1 MFSKKFKK
9 QMAYVLAST
18 FVFGLV
24 NPSAIKVRA
33 STGVEITEGV
43 TVTAKGNTE
52 GNTADL
58 AIDGDL
64 STYWESSND
73 YKWIEVDLG
82 GIYELSKIEI
92 FNKDEAVYKYNIY
105 ASEDG
110 ENFNKIAY
118 KNNDNVSDSNGNVH
132 TIDNVRAGKIRIDVV
147 QNSNSDRVNIAEI
160 NVFGKNTGESL
171 PEIKKIA
178 TSNFSETPW
187 ATEYEKFNSDI
198 AYANEKTLNEIKNLV
213 GRVIGEEF
221 KDKFIFEIRDQLNG
235 NDVFEV
241 SDSRD
246 GKVLIKG
253 NNGVSLASGFNYYLK
268 NYCNVSYNP
277 IMGSNLKMPETMPS
291 VGERVVIDTPYEYR
305 YALNFCTY
313 SYTMSFWDWDQYE
326 EFLDWC
332 AMNGVN
338 LVLDIIGQEE
348 VLRRTLNE
356 FGYSDEEVKEFISG
370 PAYFAWFYMQN
381 MTGFGGPLPN
391 DWFEQRAELGR
402 KMHDRMQ
409 SFGINPVLQGYSGMV
424 PRDFKEKNPE
434 AQTISQGGWCGF
446 DRPDMLKTY
455 VNEGEVDYFQNV
467 ADVFYEKQKEVFGD
481 VTNFYGVDPFHEGG
495 NTGDLD
501 NGKIYEIIQ
510 NKMIEHDN
518 DAVWVIQNW
527 QGNPSNNKLE
537 GLTKKDQAMVLD
549 LFSEVSPDWN
559 RLEERDLP
567 WIWNMLHNFGGR
579 MGMDAAPEKL
589 ATEIPKALANSEHM
603 VGIGITPEA
612 INTNPLAYELLFD
625 MAWTRDQINFRTW
638 TEDYI
643 ERRYGKTNKEI
654 LDAWNI
660 ILDTAYK
667 KRNDYYQG
675 AAESIINAR
684 PGFGIK
690 SASTWGHSKIVYDKS
705 EFEKAIEIF
714 AKNYDEFKDS
724 DAFLYDFADILKQ
737 LLANSAQEYYEV
749 MCNAYNNG
757 NGEKFKF
764 VSGKFLELI
773 KLQERVLSTRPE
785 FLIGNWIEDAR
796 TMLKDADDWTKDLFE
811 FNARALVTTW
821 GSRNNADGGGLKDYS
836 NRQWSGLT
844 EDYYYARWEKWIN
857 GLQAELDG
865 GAKAPNIDWFKM
877 EYDWVN
883 KKSDTDK
890 LYPTEASNE
899 NLGELA
905 KIAMESYSVTN
916 MDKILGENESVER
929 VNIALG
935 KPVSS
940 ETHGE
945 TEANPL
951 TNITDGNT
959 GTMWVADKEGYP
971 ASVTVDLQGVK
982 SVDGIEFAFRNQAGD
997 RAVAYKV
1004 EVMDESG
1011 QWKTVSDKSED
1022 YSSKGVIEK
1031 VDFTGK
1037 AQKVKVSLTNVD
1049 LNLSPSYKIPELA
1062 EIMVYGGKEKEDEY
1076 TNVAL
1081 GKPVTGAEAE
1091 NGKPLANITD
1101 GDLNS
1106 LWVSNNGQT
1115 PATTSIDLQE
1125 TENVEFLELHFE
1137 KPGLRFQFKV
1147 EVEDANGNKETLLD
1161 MTSNKE
1167 DNEKSYKIPVG
1178 KDINKV
1184 HVTMTGKAE
1193 GGQHPGA
1200 WAAIAEVKAM
1210 SKEKP
1215 ANYVNIAENKNVS
1228 GSNSQSGNPLSN
1240 ITDGDLSS
1248 LWISDNGAMPA
1259 NATIDLEGNSFVDFL
1274 ELHFEKEGFRF
1285 KFKVEV
1291 EDESGNRETVLDM
1304 TSNTE
1309 DNKKSYNIPVKK
1321 EISKIHAT
1329 ITGKADGGEYP
1340 LAWAA
1345 IAEIKAMSKEAINKF
1360 EQASI
1365 ALPQGNMK
1373 ATATSEHPDVGNEGL
1388 AKFAIDGKENTIW
1401 HTKYNPVDN
1410 LPQSITLELGGSYE
1424 INKFTY
1430 LPRSGSKNGNITK
1443 YEFHVSEDGNDFRK
1457 VSEGNWEDS
1466 GSLKTLKFNST
1477 KATHVKLVALEGVGG
1492 FASAAELNVFAIPE
1506 NLAMKYETK
1515 VETTSNN
1522 AEVNNLRD
1530 GNENTLWIPRQ
1541 EEEKSVTFD
1550 LSKEKDISS
1559 IDIVSKGSSPLKY
1572 SIEISND
1579 GTEWTKIVD
1588 ENNNEENKAVYSNIL
1603 KSGEIG
1609 RFVRFNFNSENVKIG
1624 EIKIYKGDS
1633 TSSLASY
1640 IRVVEDIYNSAVVGD
1655 MAGNYTEEAKES
1667 LGNAINEAKL
1677 ALGNDINSKE
1687 ANEVMSTLKSA
1698 LNEFYKGFVQINRTK
1713 LAALISDVDILLNE
1727 ILSSLMNSMNYNEK
1741 AIVNAEIQKLKLEN
1755 NEAKEVYNKKQVSQS
1770 EIDTAYDE
1778 LKNTLDSYYDAVS
1791 AETAYKSMVLLAKE
1805 KVENAVVG
1813 NGNGQYPKEAVDALN
1828 EAIRI
1833 AEEGFESSTSLED
1846 IRNITRTLKEAID
1859 TFVESVNVIDK
1870 AQLEE
1875 IISSIESK
1883 FENAEGVYIPNAI
1896 EELRKALDK
1905 AKEVLN
1911 NEGANEENINKA
1923 ISDLTEAEAKF
1934 ELSKVPNKDELNS
1947 EIERA
1952 YDVLEKLKGFDHLE
1966 GIKIKLEDAILEAER
1981 VKNDENSLKV
1991 DVDKVLGELKIV
2003 IEEALKSIDS
2013 SEVIVSP
2020 VRDFKATNISKKN
2033 VTVQWSAPENSFG
2046 LEGYVLYK
2054 DGKKVAELGKDETTY
2069 KFKGL
2074 NRHTIYNFKIAAK
2087 YNNGELSS
2095 KESITLRTE
2104 R

>member
-118 KNNDNVSDSNGNVH
+118 KNNDNVSDSNGNMH

-171 PEIKKIA
+171 PEVKKIA

-187 ATEYEKFNSDI
+187 ATEYEKFNSDS

-213 GRVIGEEF
+213 GRVIGREF

-241 SDSRD
+241 SDSGD

-291 VGERVVIDTPYEYR
+291 VGERVVIDTPYEHR

-424 PRDFKEKNPE
+424 PRDFKEKNQE

-455 VNEGEVDYFQNV
+455 VNEGEADYFQKV

-654 LDAWNI
+654 LEAWNI

-796 TMLKDADDWTKDLFE
+796 TMLKDSDDWTKDLFE

-940 ETHGE
+940 ETHGSNE
-945 TEANPL
+945 SNPL
-951 TNITDGNT
+951 SNITDGNT
-959 GTMWVADKEGYP
+959 GTMWVADREGYP

-1011 QWKTVSDKSED
+1011 QWKTVSDKSND

-1037 AQKVKVSLTNVD
+1037 AQKVKVSLTDVD
-1049 LNLSPSYKIPELA
+1049 LKLSPSYKIPELA

-1091 NGKPLANITD
+1091 SGKPLSNITD

-1115 PATTSIDLQE
+1115 PATTSIDLQK

-1147 EVEDANGNKETLLD
+1147 EVEDANGNKETVLD

-1184 HVTMTGKAE
+1184 H
-1193 GGQHPGA
+1193 
-1200 WAAIAEVKAM
+1200 
-1210 SKEKP
+1210 
-1215 ANYVNIAENKNVS
+1215 
-1228 GSNSQSGNPLSN
+1228 
-1240 ITDGDLSS
+1240 
-1248 LWISDNGAMPA
+1248 
-1259 NATIDLEGNSFVDFL
+1259 ATI
-1274 ELHFEKEGFRF
+1274 
-1285 KFKVEV
+1285 
-1291 EDESGNRETVLDM
+1291 
-1304 TSNTE
+1304 
-1309 DNKKSYNIPVKK
+1309 
-1321 EISKIHAT
+1321 A
-1329 ITGKADGGEYP
+1329 GKADGGQYP

-1345 IAEIKAMSKEAINKF
+1345 IAEIKAMSKEAINKV

-1430 LPRSGSKNGNITK
+1430 LPRSGAKNGNITK
-1443 YEFHVSEDGNDFRK
+1443 YELYVSEDGNDFRK
-1457 VSEGNWEDS
+1457 ISEGNWDDS

-1506 NLAMKYETK
+1506 NIAMKDETK
-1515 VETTSNN
+1515 VEATSNN
-1522 AEVNNLRD
+1522 SEANNLRD
-1530 GNENTLWIPRQ
+1530 GNENTLWIPEQ

-1550 LSKEKDISS
+1550 LSKEKDISA
-1559 IDIVSKGSSPLKY
+1559 IDIVSKENSPLKY

-1603 KSGEIG
+1603 KSGKIG

-1677 ALGNDINSKE
+1677 ALGNDMNSKE
-1687 ANEVMSTLKSA
+1687 ANEVISTLKSA

-1727 ILSSLMNSMNYNEK
+1727 ILPSLMNGMNYNEK

-1791 AETAYKSMVLLAKE
+1791 AETAYKSMILLAKE

-1833 AEEGFESSTSLED
+1833 AEEGFESSTSLEE
-1846 IRNITRTLKEAID
+1846 IRNITKTLKEAID

-1883 FENAEGVYIPNAI
+1883 LENAEGVYIPNAI
-1896 EELRKALDK
+1896 EELKKALDK

-1911 NEGANEENINKA
+1911 NEGANEEDINKA
-1923 ISDLTEAEAKF
+1923 ISDLTEAEANF

-1952 YDVLEKLKGFDHLE
+1952 YGVLEKLKGFDHLE
-1966 GIKIKLEDAILEAER
+1966 GIKIKLEEAILEAER

-2003 IEEALKSIDS
+2003 IEEALKAIDS

-2095 KESITLRTE
+2095 KESLTLRTE

>member
-118 KNNDNVSDSNGNVH
+118 KNNDNVSDSNGNMH

-171 PEIKKIA
+171 PEVKKIA

-187 ATEYEKFNSDI
+187 ATEYEKFNSDS

-213 GRVIGEEF
+213 GRVIGREF

-241 SDSRD
+241 SDSGD

-291 VGERVVIDTPYEYR
+291 VGERVVIDTPYEHR

-424 PRDFKEKNPE
+424 PRDFKEKNQE

-455 VNEGEVDYFQNV
+455 VNEGEADYFQKV

-654 LDAWNI
+654 LEAWNI

-796 TMLKDADDWTKDLFE
+796 TMLKDSDDWTKDLFE

-940 ETHGE
+940 ETHEE
-945 TEANPL
+945 TEADPL
-951 TNITDGNT
+951 SNITDGNT
-959 GTMWVADKEGYP
+959 GTMWIADREGYP

-1011 QWKTVSDKSED
+1011 QWKIVSDKSED

-1081 GKPVTGAEAE
+1081 GKTVTGAEAE
-1091 NGKPLANITD
+1091 NGKSLSNITD

-1106 LWVSNNGQT
+1106 LWVSNGGKT
-1115 PATTSIDLQE
+1115 PATTSIDLQG

-1147 EVEDANGNKETLLD
+1147 EVEDAN
-1161 MTSNKE
+1161 
-1167 DNEKSYKIPVG
+1167 
-1178 KDINKV
+1178 
-1184 HVTMTGKAE
+1184 
-1193 GGQHPGA
+1193 
-1200 WAAIAEVKAM
+1200 
-1210 SKEKP
+1210 
-1215 ANYVNIAENKNVS
+1215 
-1228 GSNSQSGNPLSN
+1228 
-1240 ITDGDLSS
+1240 
-1248 LWISDNGAMPA
+1248 
-1259 NATIDLEGNSFVDFL
+1259 
-1274 ELHFEKEGFRF
+1274 
-1285 KFKVEV
+1285 
-1291 EDESGNRETVLDM
+1291 GNRETVLDM

-1329 ITGKADGGEYP
+1329 ITGKAPGGSFDQ
-1340 LAWAA
+1340 AWAA
-1345 IAEIKAMSKEAINKF
+1345 IAEIKAMSKEAINKV

-1401 HTKYNPVDN
+1401 HTKYNPVEE

-1430 LPRSGSKNGNITK
+1430 LPRSGAKNGNITK
-1443 YEFHVSEDGNDFRK
+1443 YELHVSEDGNNFRK
-1457 VSEGNWEDS
+1457 ISEGNWDDS

-1506 NLAMKYETK
+1506 NLAMKDETK
-1515 VETTSNN
+1515 VEVTSNN
-1522 AEVNNLRD
+1522 SEANNLRD
-1530 GNENTLWIPRQ
+1530 GNENTLWVPGQ

-1550 LSKEKDISS
+1550 LSKEKDISA
-1559 IDIVSKGSSPLKY
+1559 IDIVSKGNSPLKY

-1603 KSGEIG
+1603 KSGKIG

-1727 ILSSLMNSMNYNEK
+1727 ILPSLMNSMNYNEK

-1833 AEEGFESSTSLED
+1833 AEEGFESSTSLEE
-1846 IRNITRTLKEAID
+1846 IRNITKTLKEAID

-1883 FENAEGVYIPNAI
+1883 LENAEGVYIPNAI
-1896 EELRKALDK
+1896 EELKKALDK

-1911 NEGANEENINKA
+1911 NEGANEEDINKA
-1923 ISDLTEAEAKF
+1923 ISDLTEAEANF

-1952 YDVLEKLKGFDHLE
+1952 YDVLEKLKGFEQLE

-2003 IEEALKSIDS
+2003 IEEALKAIDS
-2013 SEVIVSP
+2013 SEVIVCP
-2020 VRDFKATNISKKN
+2020 VRDFKATNISKKT

-2046 LEGYVLYK
+2046 LEGYLLYK

>member
-24 NPSAIKVRA
+24 NPSAINVRA

-43 TVTAKGNTE
+43 TVTARGNTE

-118 KNNDNVSDSNGNVH
+118 KNNENVSDSNGNVH
-132 TIDNVRAGKIRIDVV
+132 TIDNVRAGKIRVDVV

-187 ATEYEKFNSDI
+187 ATEYEKFNSDN

-241 SDSRD
+241 SDSGD

-291 VGERVVIDTPYEYR
+291 VGERVVIDTPYEHR

-455 VNEGEVDYFQNV
+455 VNEGEVDYFQKV

-796 TMLKDADDWTKDLFE
+796 TMLKDSDDWTKDLFE

-951 TNITDGNT
+951 SNITDGNT
-959 GTMWVADKEGYP
+959 GTMWVADREGYP

-1049 LNLSPSYKIPELA
+1049 LKLSPSYKIPELA

-1091 NGKPLANITD
+1091 SGKPLSNITD

-1115 PATTSIDLQE
+1115 PATTSIDLQG

-1137 KPGLRFQFKV
+1137 KSGLRFQFKV
-1147 EVEDANGNKETLLD
+1147 EVEDANGHKETVLD

-1178 KDINKV
+1178 KEINKV

-1200 WAAIAEVKAM
+1200 WAAIAE
-1210 SKEKP
+1210 
-1215 ANYVNIAENKNVS
+1215 
-1228 GSNSQSGNPLSN
+1228 
-1240 ITDGDLSS
+1240 
-1248 LWISDNGAMPA
+1248 
-1259 NATIDLEGNSFVDFL
+1259 
-1274 ELHFEKEGFRF
+1274 
-1285 KFKVEV
+1285 
-1291 EDESGNRETVLDM
+1291 
-1304 TSNTE
+1304 
-1309 DNKKSYNIPVKK
+1309 
-1321 EISKIHAT
+1321 
-1329 ITGKADGGEYP
+1329 
-1340 LAWAA
+1340 
-1345 IAEIKAMSKEAINKF
+1345 IKAMSKEAINKV

-1401 HTKYNPVDN
+1401 HTKYDPVDN

-1430 LPRSGSKNGNITK
+1430 LPRSGAKNGNITK
-1443 YEFHVSEDGNDFRK
+1443 YELHVSEDGNDFRK
-1457 VSEGNWEDS
+1457 ISEGNWDDS

-1506 NLAMKYETK
+1506 NLAMKDETK
-1515 VETTSNN
+1515 VEVTSNN
-1522 AEVNNLRD
+1522 SEANNLRD
-1530 GNENTLWIPRQ
+1530 GNENTLWVPGQ

-1550 LSKEKDISS
+1550 LSKEKDISA
-1559 IDIVSKGSSPLKY
+1559 IDIVSKGNSPLKY

-1603 KSGEIG
+1603 KSGKIG

-1727 ILSSLMNSMNYNEK
+1727 ILPSLMNSMNYNEK

-1791 AETAYKSMVLLAKE
+1791 AETAYKSMVILAKE

-1813 NGNGQYPKEAVDALN
+1813 NGNGQYSKEAVDALN

-1846 IRNITRTLKEAID
+1846 IRNITKTLKEAID

-1883 FENAEGVYIPNAI
+1883 LENAEGVYIPNAI

-1911 NEGANEENINKA
+1911 NEGANQEDINKA
-1923 ISDLTEAEAKF
+1923 ISELTEAEANF
-1934 ELSKVPNKDELNS
+1934 ELSKVPNKEELNS

-1952 YDVLEKLKGFDHLE
+1952 YGILEKLKGFEHLE

-1981 VKNDENSLKV
+1981 VENDENSLKV

-2003 IEEALKSIDS
+2003 IEEALKAIDS

-2033 VTVQWSAPENSFG
+2033 VTVQWSVPENSFG

-2087 YNNGELSS
+2087 YNNGEISS

>member
-52 GNTADL
+52 GNTANL

-187 ATEYEKFNSDI
+187 ATEYEKFNSDS

-291 VGERVVIDTPYEYR
+291 IGERVVIDTPYEHR

-455 VNEGEVDYFQNV
+455 VNEGEVDYFQKV

-537 GLTKKDQAMVLD
+537 GLTKKDQVMVLD

-589 ATEIPKALANSEHM
+589 ATEIPKALANSEQM

-625 MAWTRDQINFRTW
+625 MAWTRNQINFRTW

-785 FLIGNWIEDAR
+785 FLIGNWIEDSR
-796 TMLKDADDWTKDLFE
+796 TMLKDSDDWTKDLFE

-821 GSRNNADGGGLKDYS
+821 GSRNNADDGGLKDYS

-857 GLQAELDG
+857 GLQTELDG

-951 TNITDGNT
+951 SNITDGNT

-1011 QWKTVSDKSED
+1011 QWKIVSDKSED
-1022 YSSKGVIEK
+1022 YSNKGVIEK

-1037 AQKVKVSLTNVD
+1037 VQKVKVSLTNVD

-1101 GDLNS
+1101 GDL
-1106 LWVSNNGQT
+1106 
-1115 PATTSIDLQE
+1115 
-1125 TENVEFLELHFE
+1125 
-1137 KPGLRFQFKV
+1137 
-1147 EVEDANGNKETLLD
+1147 
-1161 MTSNKE
+1161 
-1167 DNEKSYKIPVG
+1167 
-1178 KDINKV
+1178 
-1184 HVTMTGKAE
+1184 
-1193 GGQHPGA
+1193 
-1200 WAAIAEVKAM
+1200 
-1210 SKEKP
+1210 
-1215 ANYVNIAENKNVS
+1215 
-1228 GSNSQSGNPLSN
+1228 
-1240 ITDGDLSS
+1240 SS

-1285 KFKVEV
+1285 QFKVEV

-1345 IAEIKAMSKEAINKF
+1345 IAEIKAMSKEAINKV

-1373 ATATSEHPDVGNEGL
+1373 ATATSEHPDEGNEGL

-1401 HTKYNPVDN
+1401 HTKYSPVEE

-1430 LPRSGSKNGNITK
+1430 LPRSGAKNGNITK
-1443 YEFHVSEDGNDFRK
+1443 YELHVSEDGNDFRK
-1457 VSEGNWEDS
+1457 ISEGNWDDS

-1506 NLAMKYETK
+1506 NLAMQDETK

-1522 AEVNNLRD
+1522 SEANNLRD
-1530 GNENTLWIPRQ
+1530 GNENTLWVPGQ

-1550 LSKEKDISS
+1550 LSKEKDISA
-1559 IDIVSKGSSPLKY
+1559 IDIVSKGNSPLKY

-1588 ENNNEENKAVYSNIL
+1588 ENNNEDNKAVYSNIL
-1603 KSGEIG
+1603 KLGKIG

-1727 ILSSLMNSMNYNEK
+1727 ILPSLMNSMNYNEK

-1778 LKNTLDSYYDAVS
+1778 LKNTLDSYYDAMS

-1813 NGNGQYPKEAVDALN
+1813 NGNGQYPKESVDALN

-1833 AEEGFESSTSLED
+1833 AEEGFESSTSLEE
-1846 IRNITRTLKEAID
+1846 IRNITKTLKEAID

-1883 FENAEGVYIPNAI
+1883 LENTEGVYIPNAI

-1911 NEGANEENINKA
+1911 NEGANQEDINKA

-2003 IEEALKSIDS
+2003 IEEALKAIDS

>member
-9 QMAYVLAST
+9 QMAYVLTST
-18 FVFGLV
+18 FIFGLV
-24 NPSAIKVRA
+24 NPSAIKAMA
-33 STGVEITEGV
+33 STDVEIAEGV

-58 AIDGDL
+58 TIDGDL

-171 PEIKKIA
+171 PEVKKIA

-187 ATEYEKFNSDI
+187 ATEYEKFNSDS

-213 GRVIGEEF
+213 GRVIGEKF

-241 SDSRD
+241 SNSRG

-277 IMGSNLKMPETMPS
+277 IMESNLKMPETMPS
-291 VGERVVIDTPYEYR
+291 VGERVVIDTPYEHR

-313 SYTMSFWDWDQYE
+313 SYTMAFWDWDQYE

-643 ERRYGKTNKEI
+643 ERRYGKTNEEI
-654 LDAWNI
+654 LEAWNI

-714 AKNYDEFKDS
+714 SKNYDEFKDS

-749 MCNAYNNG
+749 MCNAYNNRDA
-757 NGEKFKF
+757 EKFKF

-844 EDYYYARWEKWIN
+844 GDYYYARWEKWIN
-857 GLQAELDG
+857 GLQIELDG

-935 KPVSS
+935 KPVIS

-951 TNITDGNT
+951 SNITDGNT
-959 GTMWVADKEGYP
+959 GTMWVADREGYP

-1037 AQKVKVSLTNVD
+1037 AQKVRVSLTNVD

-1081 GKPVTGAEAE
+1081 GKPVNGAEAE
-1091 NGKPLANITD
+1091 NGKPLSNITD

-1115 PATTSIDLQE
+1115 PATTSIDLQG

-1137 KPGLRFQFKV
+1137 KLGLRFQFKV
-1147 EVEDANGNKETLLD
+1147 EVEDANGNKETVLD

-1184 HVTMTGKAE
+1184 HVTMTGKA
-1193 GGQHPGA
+1193 
-1200 WAAIAEVKAM
+1200 
-1210 SKEKP
+1210 
-1215 ANYVNIAENKNVS
+1215 
-1228 GSNSQSGNPLSN
+1228 
-1240 ITDGDLSS
+1240 
-1248 LWISDNGAMPA
+1248 
-1259 NATIDLEGNSFVDFL
+1259 
-1274 ELHFEKEGFRF
+1274 
-1285 KFKVEV
+1285 
-1291 EDESGNRETVLDM
+1291 
-1304 TSNTE
+1304 
-1309 DNKKSYNIPVKK
+1309 
-1321 EISKIHAT
+1321 
-1329 ITGKADGGEYP
+1329 DGGEYP

-1345 IAEIKAMSKEAINKF
+1345 IAEIKAMSKEAINKV

-1365 ALPQGNMK
+1365 VLPQGNMK

-1401 HTKYNPVDN
+1401 HTKYSPVDN

-1430 LPRSGSKNGNITK
+1430 LPRSGAKNGNITK
-1443 YEFHVSEDGNDFRK
+1443 YELHVSEDGNDFRK
-1457 VSEGNWEDS
+1457 ISEGNWDDG

-1506 NLAMKYETK
+1506 NLAMKDETK
-1515 VETTSNN
+1515 VEVTSNN
-1522 AEVNNLRD
+1522 SEANNLRD
-1530 GNENTLWIPRQ
+1530 GNENTLWVPGQ

-1550 LSKEKDISS
+1550 LSKEKDISA
-1559 IDIVSKGSSPLKY
+1559 IDIVSKGNSPLKY

-1603 KSGEIG
+1603 KLGEMG

-1667 LGNAINEAKL
+1667 LGNAIDEAKL

-1727 ILSSLMNSMNYNEK
+1727 ILPSLMNSMNYNEK

-1791 AETAYKSMVLLAKE
+1791 AETAYKSRILLAKK

-1833 AEEGFESSTSLED
+1833 AEEGFESSTTLEE
-1846 IRNITRTLKEAID
+1846 IINVTKTLKEAID

-1870 AQLEE
+1870 SQLKE

-1883 FENAEGVYIPNAI
+1883 LENAEGVYIPNAI
-1896 EELRKALDK
+1896 EELKKALDK
-1905 AKEVLN
+1905 ANEVLN
-1911 NEGANEENINKA
+1911 NEGANQEDINKA

-1934 ELSKVPNKDELNS
+1934 ELSKVPNKEELNF

-1952 YDVLEKLKGFDHLE
+1952 YDVLEKLKGVDHIE

-2003 IEEALKSIDS
+2003 IEEALKAIDS

-2095 KESITLRTE
+2095 KEAITLRTE

>member
-291 VGERVVIDTPYEYR
+291 VGERVVIDTPYEHR

-434 AQTISQGGWCGF
+434 TQTISQGGWCGF

-455 VNEGEVDYFQNV
+455 VNEGEVDYFQKV

-737 LLANSAQEYYEV
+737 LLANSAQEYYEI

-757 NGEKFKF
+757 NGERFKF

-796 TMLKDADDWTKDLFE
+796 TMLKDSDDWTKDLFE

-844 EDYYYARWEKWIN
+844 EDYYYVRWEKWIN
-857 GLQAELDG
+857 GLQTELDG

-945 TEANPL
+945 SEANHL
-951 TNITDGNT
+951 SNITDGNT

-1011 QWKTVSDKSED
+1011 QWKIVSDKSED

-1037 AQKVKVSLTNVD
+1037 AQKVKVSLSGVN
-1049 LNLSPSYKIPELA
+1049 LELSPSYKIPELA

-1091 NGKPLANITD
+1091 NGK
-1101 GDLNS
+1101 
-1106 LWVSNNGQT
+1106 
-1115 PATTSIDLQE
+1115 
-1125 TENVEFLELHFE
+1125 
-1137 KPGLRFQFKV
+1137 
-1147 EVEDANGNKETLLD
+1147 
-1161 MTSNKE
+1161 
-1167 DNEKSYKIPVG
+1167 
-1178 KDINKV
+1178 
-1184 HVTMTGKAE
+1184 
-1193 GGQHPGA
+1193 
-1200 WAAIAEVKAM
+1200 
-1210 SKEKP
+1210 
-1215 ANYVNIAENKNVS
+1215 
-1228 GSNSQSGNPLSN
+1228 PLSN

-1285 KFKVEV
+1285 QFKVEV

-1345 IAEIKAMSKEAINKF
+1345 IAEIKAMSKEAINKV

-1401 HTKYNPVDN
+1401 HTKYNPVEE

-1430 LPRSGSKNGNITK
+1430 LPRSGAKNGNITK
-1443 YEFHVSEDGNDFRK
+1443 YELHVSEDGNDFRK
-1457 VSEGNWEDS
+1457 ISEGNWDDS

-1506 NLAMKYETK
+1506 NLAMKDETK
-1515 VETTSNN
+1515 VEVTSNN
-1522 AEVNNLRD
+1522 SEANNLRD
-1530 GNENTLWIPRQ
+1530 GNENTLWVPGQ

-1550 LSKEKDISS
+1550 LSKEKDISA
-1559 IDIVSKGSSPLKY
+1559 IDIVSKGNSPLKY

-1588 ENNNEENKAVYSNIL
+1588 ESKNEENKAVYSNIL
-1603 KSGEIG
+1603 KSGKIG
-1609 RFVRFNFNSENVKIG
+1609 RFVRFNFNSDNVKIG
-1624 EIKIYKGDS
+1624 EIKIYKVDS

-1655 MAGNYTEEAKES
+1655 MAGNYTVEAKES

-1727 ILSSLMNSMNYNEK
+1727 ILPSLMNSMNYNEK

-1833 AEEGFESSTSLED
+1833 AEEGFESSTSLEE
-1846 IRNITRTLKEAID
+1846 IRNITKTLKEAID

-1875 IISSIESK
+1875 IISLIESK
-1883 FENAEGVYIPNAI
+1883 LQNAEGVYIPNAI
-1896 EELRKALDK
+1896 EELKKALDK

-1911 NEGANEENINKA
+1911 NEGANQEDINKA
-1923 ISDLTEAEAKF
+1923 ISDLTGAEAKF

-1952 YDVLEKLKGFDHLE
+1952 YDVLEKLKGFDHIE
-1966 GIKIKLEDAILEAER
+1966 GIKIKLEEAILEAER

-2003 IEEALKSIDS
+2003 IEEALKAIDS

-2087 YNNGELSS
+2087 YNNGDLSS
-2095 KESITLRTE
+2095 KEAITLRTE

>member
-118 KNNDNVSDSNGNVH
+118 KNNENVSDSNGNVH

-171 PEIKKIA
+171 PEVKKIA

-187 ATEYEKFNSDI
+187 ATEYEKFNSDS

-291 VGERVVIDTPYEYR
+291 VGERVVIDTPYEHR

-821 GSRNNADGGGLKDYS
+821 GSRNNANGGGLKDYS

-857 GLQAELDG
+857 GLQTELDG

-940 ETHGE
+940 ETHEE
-945 TEANPL
+945 TEADPL
-951 TNITDGNT
+951 SNITDGNT
-959 GTMWVADKEGYP
+959 GTMWIADREGYP

-1011 QWKTVSDKSED
+1011 QWKIVSDKSED

-1081 GKPVTGAEAE
+1081 GKTVTGAEAE
-1091 NGKPLANITD
+1091 NGKSLSNITD

-1106 LWVSNNGQT
+1106 LWVSNGGKT
-1115 PATTSIDLQE
+1115 PATTSIDLQG

-1137 KPGLRFQFKV
+1137 KPGLRFQ
-1147 EVEDANGNKETLLD
+1147 
-1161 MTSNKE
+1161 
-1167 DNEKSYKIPVG
+1167 
-1178 KDINKV
+1178 
-1184 HVTMTGKAE
+1184 
-1193 GGQHPGA
+1193 
-1200 WAAIAEVKAM
+1200 
-1210 SKEKP
+1210 
-1215 ANYVNIAENKNVS
+1215 
-1228 GSNSQSGNPLSN
+1228 
-1240 ITDGDLSS
+1240 
-1248 LWISDNGAMPA
+1248 
-1259 NATIDLEGNSFVDFL
+1259 
-1274 ELHFEKEGFRF
+1274 
-1285 KFKVEV
+1285 FKVEV

-1329 ITGKADGGEYP
+1329 ITGKAPGGSFDQ
-1340 LAWAA
+1340 AWAA
-1345 IAEIKAMSKEAINKF
+1345 IAEIKAMSKEAINKV

-1401 HTKYNPVDN
+1401 HTKYNPVEE

-1430 LPRSGSKNGNITK
+1430 LPRSGAKNGNITK
-1443 YEFHVSEDGNDFRK
+1443 YELHVSEDGNNFRK
-1457 VSEGNWEDS
+1457 ISEGNWDDS

-1506 NLAMKYETK
+1506 NLAMKDETK
-1515 VETTSNN
+1515 VEVTSNN
-1522 AEVNNLRD
+1522 SEANNLRD
-1530 GNENTLWIPRQ
+1530 GNENTLWVPGQ

-1550 LSKEKDISS
+1550 LSKEKDISA
-1559 IDIVSKGSSPLKY
+1559 IDIVSKGNSPLKY

-1603 KSGEIG
+1603 KSGKIG

-1727 ILSSLMNSMNYNEK
+1727 ILPSLMNSMNYNEK

-1833 AEEGFESSTSLED
+1833 AEEGFESSTSLEE
-1846 IRNITRTLKEAID
+1846 IRNITKTLKEAID

-1883 FENAEGVYIPNAI
+1883 LENAEGVYIPNAI
-1896 EELRKALDK
+1896 EELKKALDK

-1911 NEGANEENINKA
+1911 NEGANEEDINKA
-1923 ISDLTEAEAKF
+1923 ISDLTEAEANF

-1952 YDVLEKLKGFDHLE
+1952 YDVLEKLKGFEHLE

-2003 IEEALKSIDS
+2003 IEEALKAIDS
-2013 SEVIVSP
+2013 SEVIVCP
-2020 VRDFKATNISKKN
+2020 VRDFKATNISKKT

>member
-9 QMAYVLAST
+9 QMAYALTST
-18 FVFGLV
+18 FLLGLV
-24 NPSAIKVRA
+24 NPSAVKVFA
-33 STGVEITEGV
+33 SAGIEITEGV

-58 AIDGDL
+58 VIDGDV

-73 YKWIEVDLG
+73 YRWIEIDLG
-82 GIYELSKIEI
+82 EIYELSKIEI
-92 FNKDEAVYKYNIY
+92 FNNVGACYKYNIY

-110 ENFNKIAY
+110 ETFNKIAY
-118 KNNDNVSDSNGNVH
+118 KNDEKVADNNGDTHN
-132 TIDNVRAGKIRIDVV
+132 IDNIRAGKLRIDVV
-147 QNSNSDRVNIAEI
+147 QNSNNDKVNIAEI
-160 NVFGKNTGESL
+160 KVFGKKTGESL
-171 PEIKKIA
+171 SELAPIT
-178 TSNFSETPW
+178 TSNFSQTKW
-187 ATEYEKFNSDI
+187 ATEYEKFESDKG
-198 AYANEKTLNEIKNLV
+198 YAEEKTINEIKSLV
-213 GRVIGEEF
+213 SRVIGDEYVDNFTFELREE
-221 KDKFIFEIRDQLNG
+221 LNG

-241 SDSRD
+241 SDSQD
-246 GKVLIKG
+246 GKILIKG

-291 VGERVVIDTPYEYR
+291 VGEKVVIDTPYEHR

-313 SYTMSFWDWDQYE
+313 SYTMAFWDWEQYE

-402 KMHDRMQ
+402 KLHDRMQ
-409 SFGINPVLQGYSGMV
+409 SYGISPVLQGYSGMV
-424 PRDFKEKNPE
+424 PRDFREKNPE

-455 VNEGEVDYFQNV
+455 VNEGERDYFQEV
-467 ADVFYEKQKEVFGD
+467 ADVFYEKQKEVFGE
-481 VTNFYGVDPFHEGG
+481 VTDFYGVDPFHEGG
-495 NTGDLD
+495 NTGGLD
-501 NGKIYEIIQ
+501 NGRIYQIIQ
-510 NKMIEHDN
+510 DKMIEHDN
-518 DAVWVIQNW
+518 EAVWVIQNW

-537 GLTKKDQAMVLD
+537 GLTKKDQAIVLD
-549 LFSEVSPDWN
+549 LFSEVNPDWK
-559 RLEERDLP
+559 RLEDRELP
-567 WIWNMLHNFGGR
+567 WVWNMLHNFGGR

-589 ATEIPKALANSEHM
+589 ATEIPNALANSENM

-638 TEDYI
+638 TQDYI
-643 ERRYGKTNKEI
+643 ERRYGKVNEEI
-654 LDAWNI
+654 SEAWNV

-684 PGFGIK
+684 PGFGIQ

-714 AKNYDEFKDS
+714 ANNYDEFKES

-737 LLANSAQEYYEV
+737 LLANSAQEYYAV
-749 MCNAYNNG
+749 MCDAYNNG
-757 NGEKFKF
+757 DSDKFRF
-764 VSGKFLELI
+764 VSGKFLELVE
-773 KLQERVLSTRPE
+773 LQERVLSTRPE

-821 GSRNNADGGGLKDYS
+821 GSRNNANSGGLKDYS

-857 GLQAELDG
+857 GLQTELDG

-905 KIAMESYSVTN
+905 KIAMEGYSVTN
-916 MDKILGENESVER
+916 MDKILGEGEVEKR

-940 ETHGE
+940 ETHGSN
-945 TEANPL
+945 EASPL
-951 TNITDGNT
+951 SNITDGNT
-959 GTMWVADKEGYP
+959 GSMWVADREGYP
-971 ASVTVDLQGVK
+971 ASVTVDLEGVK
-982 SVDGIEFAFRNQAGD
+982 TVDGIEFDFRNQAGD

-1004 EVMDESG
+1004 EIMDENG
-1011 QWKTVSDKSED
+1011 QWVTVSDKSED
-1022 YSSKGVIEK
+1022 YSNKGVIEE
-1031 VDFTGK
+1031 VDFKGK
-1037 AQKVKVSLTNVD
+1037 AQKVRVTLTDVD
-1049 LNLSPSYKIPELA
+1049 LSLSPSYTIPELA
-1062 EIMVYGGKEKEDEY
+1062 EIMVYEGKESVDEY

-1081 GKPVTGAEAE
+1081 GKPVAGSESE
-1091 NGKPLANITD
+1091 SGKPLSNITD
-1101 GDLNS
+1101 GNLNS
-1106 LWVSNNGQT
+1106 LWVSNGGQT
-1115 PATTSIDLQE
+1115 PATASIDLQG
-1125 TENVEFLELHFE
+1125 TENVDFLELHFE
-1137 KPGLRFQFKV
+1137 KAGLRFQFKV
-1147 EVEDANGNKETLLD
+1147 EVEDVSGNRETVLD
-1161 MTSNKE
+1161 MTSNTG

-1178 KDINKV
+1178 KDINKI
-1184 HVTMTGKAE
+1184 HVTMTGKAA
-1193 GGQHPGA
+1193 GGEYPGA

-1215 ANYVNIAENKNVS
+1215 VQYVNIAENKSVS
-1228 GSNSQSGNPLSN
+1228 GSPSQGGNPLSN
-1240 ITDGDLSS
+1240 ITDGNLSS
-1248 LWISDNGAMPA
+1248 LWISANGAVPA
-1259 NATIDLEGNSFVDFL
+1259 NATINLEENNFVDFL
-1274 ELHFEKEGFRF
+1274 ELHFEKAGFRF
-1285 KFKVEV
+1285 QFKVEV

-1309 DNKKSYNIPVKK
+1309 DNEKSYKIPVGK

-1329 ITGKADGGEYP
+1329 ITGKAPGGSYP
-1340 LAWAA
+1340 AAWAA
-1345 IAEIKAMSKEAINKF
+1345 IAEIKAMAKEVVNKG

-1373 ATATSEHPDVGNEGL
+1373 ATATSEHPNVGNEGL
-1388 AKFAIDGKENTIW
+1388 ASFAIDGKENTMW
-1401 HTKYNPVDN
+1401 HTKYSPVEA

-1430 LPRSGSKNGNITK
+1430 LPRSGNKNGNIIK
-1443 YEFHVSEDGNDFRK
+1443 YEFHVSNDGNEFRK
-1457 VSEGNWEDS
+1457 VSEGTWDDS
-1466 GSLKTLKFNST
+1466 GSLKTLKFDST

-1506 NLAMKYETK
+1506 NLAMKEETK
-1515 VETTSNN
+1515 VEATSNN
-1522 AEVNNLRD
+1522 SEINNLRD
-1530 GNENTLWIPRQ
+1530 GDENTLWIPEQ
-1541 EEEKSVTFD
+1541 GEEKAVTFD
-1550 LSKEKDISS
+1550 LSKEKDISA
-1559 IDIVSKGSSPLKY
+1559 IEILSKGSSSLKY
-1572 SIEISND
+1572 SIESSND
-1579 GTEWTKIVD
+1579 GTEWTSLVD
-1588 ENNNEENKAVYSNIL
+1588 ENDNEENKAVYSNML
-1603 KSGEIG
+1603 KAGQIG
-1609 RFVRFNFNSENVKIG
+1609 RFVRVNFSSEDVKIG
-1624 EIKIYKGDS
+1624 EIRIYKGDS
-1633 TSSLASY
+1633 TSGLASY
-1640 IRVVEDIYNSAVVGD
+1640 IRVIEDIYNSAVVGD
-1655 MAGNYTEEAKES
+1655 MAGNYTAEAKEA
-1667 LGNAINEAKL
+1667 LGNAINQAKE

-1687 ANEVMSTLKSA
+1687 ANEAINNLKTA

-1713 LAALISDVDILLNE
+1713 LATLISDVDVLLNE
-1727 ILSSLMNSMNYNEK
+1727 ILPEIMNSMNYNEK
-1741 AIVNAEIQKLKLEN
+1741 AIVNMEVQKLRNEN
-1755 NEAKEVYNKKQVSQS
+1755 DEAKEVYNKKQVSQS
-1770 EIDTAYDE
+1770 EIDMAYEE
-1778 LKNTLDSYYDAVS
+1778 LKNALDSYYDAVS
-1791 AETAYKSMVLLAKE
+1791 AETAYKSMLLLAKE
-1805 KVENAVVG
+1805 KAENAVVG
-1813 NGNGQYPKEAVDALN
+1813 NGNGQYSQEALDALN
-1828 EAIRI
+1828 EAIRM
-1833 AEEGFESSTSLED
+1833 AEEGFESAITSEE
-1846 IRNITRTLKEAID
+1846 IRNITNALKEALD
-1859 TFVESVNVIDK
+1859 TFIESVNIVEK
-1870 AQLEE
+1870 GQLEE
-1875 IISSIESK
+1875 VIASIESK
-1883 FENAEGVYIPNAI
+1883 LESAEGVYIPNAI
-1896 EELRKALDK
+1896 EELRGALEK

-1911 NEGANEENINKA
+1911 DEGASQEAVNNA

-1934 ELSKVPNKDELNS
+1934 ELSKVPNKEELIA

-1952 YDVLEKLKGFDHLE
+1952 YGVLENLKEFNNLE
-1966 GIKIKLEDAILEAER
+1966 DIKIRLEDAILEAER
-1981 VKNDENSLKV
+1981 VDNDENSLKE
-1991 DVDKVLGELKIV
+1991 DVDKVLGDLKVV
-2003 IEEALKSIDS
+2003 IDEALKAMDS
-2013 SEVIVSP
+2013 TEIILNP
-2020 VRDFKATNISKKN
+2020 VKDFEATDISKKN
-2033 VTVQWSAPENSFG
+2033 ITVQWSAPENSFG

-2054 DGKKVAELGKDETTY
+2054 DGKEVAEIGKDETSYT
-2069 KFKGL
+2069 FTGL

-2087 YNNGELSS
+2087 YSNGELSS

>member
-1 MFSKKFKK
+1 M
-9 QMAYVLAST
+9 
-18 FVFGLV
+18 
-24 NPSAIKVRA
+24 
-33 STGVEITEGV
+33 
-43 TVTAKGNTE
+43 
-52 GNTADL
+52 
-58 AIDGDL
+58 
-64 STYWESSND
+64 
-73 YKWIEVDLG
+73 EVDLG

-118 KNNDNVSDSNGNVH
+118 KNNENVSDSNGNVH

-171 PEIKKIA
+171 PEVKKIA

-187 ATEYEKFNSDI
+187 ATEYEKFNSDS

-291 VGERVVIDTPYEYR
+291 VGERVVIDTPYEHR

-705 EFEKAIEIF
+705 EFKKAIEIF

-857 GLQAELDG
+857 GLQTELDG

-945 TEANPL
+945 TEADPL
-951 TNITDGNT
+951 SNITDGNT

-1011 QWKTVSDKSED
+1011 QWKIVSDKSED

-1037 AQKVKVSLTNVD
+1037 AQKVKVSLTGVN
-1049 LNLSPSYKIPELA
+1049 LELSPSYKIPELA

-1081 GKPVTGAEAE
+1081 GKPVAGAEAE
-1091 NGKPLANITD
+1091 NGKPL
-1101 GDLNS
+1101 
-1106 LWVSNNGQT
+1106 
-1115 PATTSIDLQE
+1115 
-1125 TENVEFLELHFE
+1125 
-1137 KPGLRFQFKV
+1137 
-1147 EVEDANGNKETLLD
+1147 
-1161 MTSNKE
+1161 
-1167 DNEKSYKIPVG
+1167 
-1178 KDINKV
+1178 
-1184 HVTMTGKAE
+1184 
-1193 GGQHPGA
+1193 
-1200 WAAIAEVKAM
+1200 
-1210 SKEKP
+1210 
-1215 ANYVNIAENKNVS
+1215 
-1228 GSNSQSGNPLSN
+1228 SN
-1240 ITDGDLSS
+1240 ITNGDLSS
-1248 LWISDNGAMPA
+1248 LWISDNGAIPA
-1259 NATIDLEGNSFVDFL
+1259 NATIDLEGNNFVDFL

-1285 KFKVEV
+1285 QFKVEV

-1329 ITGKADGGEYP
+1329 ITGKADGGQYP

-1345 IAEIKAMSKEAINKF
+1345 IAEIKAMSKEAINKV

-1430 LPRSGSKNGNITK
+1430 LPRSGAKNGNITK
-1443 YEFHVSEDGNDFRK
+1443 YELHVSEDGNNFRK
-1457 VSEGNWEDS
+1457 ISEGNWDDS

-1506 NLAMKYETK
+1506 NLAMKDETK

-1522 AEVNNLRD
+1522 SEANNLRD
-1530 GNENTLWIPRQ
+1530 GNENTLWVPGQ

-1550 LSKEKDISS
+1550 LSKEKDISA
-1559 IDIVSKGSSPLKY
+1559 IDIVSKGNSPLKY

-1579 GTEWTKIVD
+1579 GTEWMSLVD
-1588 ENNNEENKAVYSNIL
+1588 ESKNEENKAVYSNIL
-1603 KSGEIG
+1603 KLGKMG
-1609 RFVRFNFNSENVKIG
+1609 RFVRVNFNSENVKIG

-1655 MAGNYTEEAKES
+1655 MAGNYTAEAKES

-1698 LNEFYKGFVQINRTK
+1698 LNEFYKGFIQINRTK
-1713 LAALISDVDILLNE
+1713 LATLISDVDILLNE
-1727 ILSSLMNSMNYNEK
+1727 ILPSLMNSMNYNEK

-1770 EIDTAYDE
+1770 EIDIAYDE

-1805 KVENAVVG
+1805 KVENAVVE

-1833 AEEGFESSTSLED
+1833 AEEGFESSTTLEE
-1846 IRNITRTLKEAID
+1846 IRNVTNTLKESID
-1859 TFVESVNVIDK
+1859 TFVESVNIIDK

-1883 FENAEGVYIPNAI
+1883 LENAEGVYIPNAI

-1952 YDVLEKLKGFDHLE
+1952 YGVLEKLKGFDHLE

-2003 IEEALKSIDS
+2003 IEEALKAIDS

-2020 VRDFKATNISKKN
+2020 VRDFKATNISKKT

-2095 KESITLRTE
+2095 KEFITLRTE

>member
-9 QMAYVLAST
+9 QMACVLAST

-24 NPSAIKVRA
+24 NPSVINVMA
-33 STGVEITEGV
+33 STDVEITEGV
-43 TVTAKGNTE
+43 TVTAKGNTG

-73 YKWIEVDLG
+73 YKWIEIDLG

-118 KNNDNVSDSNGNVH
+118 KNNDNVSDSNGNIH

-147 QNSNSDRVNIAEI
+147 QNSSSDRVNIAEI
-160 NVFGKNTGESL
+160 NVFGKSTGEIL
-171 PEIKKIA
+171 PEVKKIN
-178 TSNFSETPW
+178 TRNFSETSW
-187 ATEYEKFNSDI
+187 ATEYEKFENDS
-198 AYANEKTLNEIKNLV
+198 AYASEKTLNEIKNLV

-241 SDSRD
+241 SDSQD

-268 NYCNVSYNP
+268 NYCNLSYNP
-277 IMGSNLKMPETMPS
+277 IMGSNLKMPKTIPS

-348 VLRRTLNE
+348 VLRRTLKE

-391 DWFEQRAELGR
+391 DWFEQRVELGR

-424 PRDFKEKNPE
+424 PRDFKKKNPE

-455 VNEGEVDYFQNV
+455 VNEGEIDYFQKI
-467 ADVFYEKQKEVFGD
+467 ADVFYKKQKEVFGD

-501 NGKIYEIIQ
+501 NGKIYETIQ
-510 NKMIEHDN
+510 NKMIQHDN

-527 QGNPSNNKLE
+527 QGNPSNSKLE
-537 GLTKKDQAMVLD
+537 GLIKKDQAMVLD
-549 LFSEVSPDWN
+549 LFSEVSSDWN
-559 RLEERDLP
+559 RLEDRELP

-579 MGMDAAPEKL
+579 MGIDAAPEKL
-589 ATEIPKALANSEHM
+589 ATEIPKALANSEYM
-603 VGIGITPEA
+603 IGIGITPEA

-625 MAWTRDQINFRTW
+625 MAWTRNQINFRTW
-638 TEDYI
+638 TQDYI
-643 ERRYGKTNKEI
+643 KRRYGKTNGDI
-654 LDAWNI
+654 SQAWNI

-705 EFEKAIEIF
+705 EFEKAVEIF

-757 NGEKFKF
+757 NAERFKF
-764 VSGKFLELI
+764 VSGKFLEI
-773 KLQERVLSTRPE
+773 VKIQERVLSTRPE

-821 GSRNNADGGGLKDYS
+821 GSRSNADGGGLKDYS

-857 GLQAELDG
+857 GLQTELDVG
-865 GAKAPNIDWFKM
+865 TKAPNIDWFKI

-890 LYPTEASNE
+890 LYPTKASNE
-899 NLGELA
+899 SLGELA
-905 KIAMESYSVTN
+905 KIAMENYSVTN
-916 MDKILGENESVER
+916 MDKILGESESVER

-945 TEANPL
+945 IESNPL

-959 GTMWVADKEGYP
+959 GTIWVADKEGYP
-971 ASVTVDLQGVK
+971 SSVTVDLQGIK

-997 RAVAYKV
+997 RAVTYKV
-1004 EVMDESG
+1004 EVMNESG
-1011 QWKTVSDKSED
+1011 QWLTVSDKSND

-1037 AQKVKVSLTNVD
+1037 AKKVKVSLTGVN
-1049 LNLSPSYKIPELA
+1049 LELSPSYKIPELA
-1062 EIMVYGGKEKEDEY
+1062 EIMVYEGKENLDEY
-1076 TNVAL
+1076 VNVAL

-1091 NGKPLANITD
+1091 NGKSLSNITD

-1106 LWVSNNGQT
+1106 LWVSNNGKT
-1115 PATTSIDLQE
+1115 PATTSIDLQG

-1137 KPGLRFQFKV
+1137 KSGLRFQFKV
-1147 EVEDANGNKETLLD
+1147 EVEDT
-1161 MTSNKE
+1161 
-1167 DNEKSYKIPVG
+1167 
-1178 KDINKV
+1178 
-1184 HVTMTGKAE
+1184 
-1193 GGQHPGA
+1193 
-1200 WAAIAEVKAM
+1200 
-1210 SKEKP
+1210 
-1215 ANYVNIAENKNVS
+1215 
-1228 GSNSQSGNPLSN
+1228 
-1240 ITDGDLSS
+1240 
-1248 LWISDNGAMPA
+1248 
-1259 NATIDLEGNSFVDFL
+1259 
-1274 ELHFEKEGFRF
+1274 
-1285 KFKVEV
+1285 
-1291 EDESGNRETVLDM
+1291 SGNRETVLDM

-1309 DNKKSYNIPVKK
+1309 DNEKSYNIPVKK

-1329 ITGKADGGEYP
+1329 ITGKAPGGSFDQ
-1340 LAWAA
+1340 AWAA
-1345 IAEIKAMSKEAINKF
+1345 IAEIKAMSREAINKG

-1373 ATATSEHPDVGNEGL
+1373 VTATSEHPDVGNEGV

-1401 HTKYNPVDN
+1401 HTKYSPVEK

-1443 YEFHVSEDGNDFRK
+1443 YEFYVSNDGNNFRK
-1457 VSEGNWEDS
+1457 ISEGNWDDS
-1466 GSLKTLKFNST
+1466 GSLKILKFNSK

-1492 FASAAELNVFAIPE
+1492 FASAAELKVFAIPE
-1506 NLAMKYETK
+1506 NLAMKDETK
-1515 VETTSNN
+1515 VETTSNSC
-1522 AEVNNLRD
+1522 ELNNLRD
-1530 GNENTLWIPRQ
+1530 GNENTLWIPK
-1541 EEEKSVTFD
+1541 EDKKSVTFD
-1550 LSKEKDISS
+1550 LSKENDISV
-1559 IDIVSKGSSPLKY
+1559 IDIVSKGNSPLKY
-1572 SIEISND
+1572 SIELSND
-1579 GTEWTKIVD
+1579 GTEWTNLVD
-1588 ENNNEENKAVYSNIL
+1588 ESKNQENKDMYSNIL
-1603 KSGEIG
+1603 KLGKIG
-1609 RFVRFNFNSENVKIG
+1609 RFIRFNFSSDEVKIG
-1624 EIKIYKGDS
+1624 EIRIYKGDS
-1633 TSSLASY
+1633 TSSLDSY
-1640 IRVVEDIYNSAVVGD
+1640 IRVVEDVYNSAVVGD
-1655 MAGNYTEEAKES
+1655 MAGNYTSKSKEL
-1667 LGNAINEAKL
+1667 LGNAIDEAKL
-1677 ALGNDINSKE
+1677 ALGNDVNSKE
-1687 ANEVMSTLKSA
+1687 ANEVISTLKIA

-1713 LAALISDVDILLNE
+1713 LAVLISDVDILLNE
-1727 ILSSLMNSMNYNEK
+1727 ILPSLMNSMNYNEK
-1741 AIVNAEIQKLKLEN
+1741 SIVNLEVKKLKSEN

-1770 EIDTAYDE
+1770 EIDTAYEE
-1778 LKNTLDSYYDAVS
+1778 LKNILNAYYDSVS

-1813 NGNGQYPKEAVDALN
+1813 NGNGQYSKESVYALK

-1833 AEEGFESSTSLED
+1833 VEKEFESSTTLEE
-1846 IRNITRTLKEAID
+1846 IRNITNTLKEAID
-1859 TFVESVNVIDK
+1859 TFVEAVNKVDK

-1875 IISSIESK
+1875 IISTIKSK
-1883 FENAEGVYIPNAI
+1883 LDYAEGVYIPNAI
-1896 EELRKALDK
+1896 EELRNALDK

-1911 NEGANEENINKA
+1911 NQGANQEIINNA

-1952 YDVLEKLKGFDHLE
+1952 YDVLEKLKGFDYLE

-1991 DVDKVLGELKIV
+1991 DVDKVLCELKGL
-2003 IEEALKSIDS
+2003 IEGALKDMNS
-2013 SEVIVSP
+2013 SDIIVSS

-2033 VTVQWSAPENSFG
+2033 VTVWWNAPENSFG

-2074 NRHTIYNFKIAAK
+2074 NRHTIYNFKIVAK
-2087 YNNGELSS
+2087 YSYGKLSS

>member
-1 MFSKKFKK
+1 M
-9 QMAYVLAST
+9 
-18 FVFGLV
+18 
-24 NPSAIKVRA
+24 
-33 STGVEITEGV
+33 
-43 TVTAKGNTE
+43 
-52 GNTADL
+52 
-58 AIDGDL
+58 
-64 STYWESSND
+64 
-73 YKWIEVDLG
+73 
-82 GIYELSKIEI
+82 
-92 FNKDEAVYKYNIY
+92 YKYNIY

-118 KNNDNVSDSNGNVH
+118 KNNENVSDSNGNVH

-171 PEIKKIA
+171 PEVKKIA

-187 ATEYEKFNSDI
+187 ATEYEKFNSDS

-291 VGERVVIDTPYEYR
+291 VGERVVIDTPYEHR

-705 EFEKAIEIF
+705 EFKKAIEIF

-857 GLQAELDG
+857 GLQTELDG

-945 TEANPL
+945 TEADPL
-951 TNITDGNT
+951 SNITDGNT

-1011 QWKTVSDKSED
+1011 QWKIVSDKSED

-1037 AQKVKVSLTNVD
+1037 AQKVKVSLTGVN
-1049 LNLSPSYKIPELA
+1049 LELSPSYKIPELA

-1076 TNVAL
+1076 TNVDL
-1081 GKPVTGAEAE
+1081 GKPVAGAEAE
-1091 NGKPLANITD
+1091 NGKPL
-1101 GDLNS
+1101 
-1106 LWVSNNGQT
+1106 
-1115 PATTSIDLQE
+1115 
-1125 TENVEFLELHFE
+1125 
-1137 KPGLRFQFKV
+1137 
-1147 EVEDANGNKETLLD
+1147 
-1161 MTSNKE
+1161 
-1167 DNEKSYKIPVG
+1167 
-1178 KDINKV
+1178 
-1184 HVTMTGKAE
+1184 
-1193 GGQHPGA
+1193 
-1200 WAAIAEVKAM
+1200 
-1210 SKEKP
+1210 
-1215 ANYVNIAENKNVS
+1215 
-1228 GSNSQSGNPLSN
+1228 SN
-1240 ITDGDLSS
+1240 ITNGDLSS
-1248 LWISDNGAMPA
+1248 LWISDNGAIPA
-1259 NATIDLEGNSFVDFL
+1259 NATIDLEGNNFVDFL

-1285 KFKVEV
+1285 QFKVEV

-1329 ITGKADGGEYP
+1329 ITGKADGGQYP

-1345 IAEIKAMSKEAINKF
+1345 IAEIKAMSKEAINKV

-1430 LPRSGSKNGNITK
+1430 LPRSGAKNGNITK
-1443 YEFHVSEDGNDFRK
+1443 YELHVSEDGNNFRK
-1457 VSEGNWEDS
+1457 ISEGNWDDS

-1506 NLAMKYETK
+1506 NLAMKDETK

-1522 AEVNNLRD
+1522 SEANNLRD
-1530 GNENTLWIPRQ
+1530 GNENTLWVPGQ

-1550 LSKEKDISS
+1550 LSKEKDISA
-1559 IDIVSKGSSPLKY
+1559 IDIVSKGNSPLKY

-1579 GTEWTKIVD
+1579 GTEWMSLVD
-1588 ENNNEENKAVYSNIL
+1588 ESKNEENKAVYSNIL
-1603 KSGEIG
+1603 KLGKMG
-1609 RFVRFNFNSENVKIG
+1609 RFVRVNFNSENVKIG

-1655 MAGNYTEEAKES
+1655 MAGNYTAEAKES

-1698 LNEFYKGFVQINRTK
+1698 LNEFYKGFIQINRTK
-1713 LAALISDVDILLNE
+1713 LATLISDVDILLNE
-1727 ILSSLMNSMNYNEK
+1727 ILPSLMNSMNYNEK

-1770 EIDTAYDE
+1770 EIDIAYDE

-1805 KVENAVVG
+1805 KVENAVVE

-1833 AEEGFESSTSLED
+1833 AEEGFESSTTLEE
-1846 IRNITRTLKEAID
+1846 IRNVTNTLKESID
-1859 TFVESVNVIDK
+1859 TFVESVNIIDK

-1883 FENAEGVYIPNAI
+1883 LENAEGVYIPNAI

-1952 YDVLEKLKGFDHLE
+1952 YGVLEKLKGFDHLE

-2003 IEEALKSIDS
+2003 IEEALKAIDS

-2020 VRDFKATNISKKN
+2020 VRDFKATNISKKT

-2095 KESITLRTE
+2095 KEFITLRTE

>member
-118 KNNDNVSDSNGNVH
+118 KNNENVSDSNGNVH

-147 QNSNSDRVNIAEI
+147 QNSNSDKVNIAEI

-178 TSNFSETPW
+178 TSNFIETPW
-187 ATEYEKFNSDI
+187 ATEYEKFNSDS

-291 VGERVVIDTPYEYR
+291 VGERVVIDTPYEHR

-455 VNEGEVDYFQNV
+455 VNEGEVDYFQKV

-773 KLQERVLSTRPE
+773 KLQERVLSTRAE

-857 GLQAELDG
+857 GLQTELDG

-945 TEANPL
+945 TEADPL
-951 TNITDGNT
+951 SNITDGNT

-1011 QWKTVSDKSED
+1011 QWKIVSDKSED

-1037 AQKVKVSLTNVD
+1037 AQKVKVSLTGVN
-1049 LNLSPSYKIPELA
+1049 LELSPSYKIPELA

-1081 GKPVTGAEAE
+1081 GKPVAGAEAE
-1091 NGKPLANITD
+1091 NGKPLA
-1101 GDLNS
+1101 
-1106 LWVSNNGQT
+1106 
-1115 PATTSIDLQE
+1115 
-1125 TENVEFLELHFE
+1125 
-1137 KPGLRFQFKV
+1137 
-1147 EVEDANGNKETLLD
+1147 
-1161 MTSNKE
+1161 
-1167 DNEKSYKIPVG
+1167 
-1178 KDINKV
+1178 
-1184 HVTMTGKAE
+1184 
-1193 GGQHPGA
+1193 
-1200 WAAIAEVKAM
+1200 
-1210 SKEKP
+1210 
-1215 ANYVNIAENKNVS
+1215 
-1228 GSNSQSGNPLSN
+1228 N

-1259 NATIDLEGNSFVDFL
+1259 NATIDLEGNNFVDFL

-1285 KFKVEV
+1285 QFKVEV

-1345 IAEIKAMSKEAINKF
+1345 IAEIKAMSKEAINKV

-1401 HTKYNPVDN
+1401 HTKYNPVEE

-1430 LPRSGSKNGNITK
+1430 LPRSGAKNGNITK
-1443 YEFHVSEDGNDFRK
+1443 YELHVSEDGNDFRK
-1457 VSEGNWEDS
+1457 ISEGNWDDS

-1506 NLAMKYETK
+1506 NLAMQDETK

-1522 AEVNNLRD
+1522 SEANNLRD
-1530 GNENTLWIPRQ
+1530 GNENTLWVPGQ
-1541 EEEKSVTFD
+1541 EDKKSVTFD
-1550 LSKEKDISS
+1550 LSKEKDISA
-1559 IDIVSKGSSPLKY
+1559 IDIVSKGNSPLKY

-1588 ENNNEENKAVYSNIL
+1588 ENNNEENKAVYPNIL
-1603 KSGEIG
+1603 KLGKIG

-1667 LGNAINEAKL
+1667 LGNAIDEAKL

-1727 ILSSLMNSMNYNEK
+1727 ILPSLMNSMNYNEK
-1741 AIVNAEIQKLKLEN
+1741 AIVNSEIQKLKLEN

-1828 EAIRI
+1828 ETIRI
-1833 AEEGFESSTSLED
+1833 AEEGFESSTSLEE
-1846 IRNITRTLKEAID
+1846 IRNITKTLKEAID

-1883 FENAEGVYIPNAI
+1883 LENAEGVYIPNAI
-1896 EELRKALDK
+1896 EELKKALDK

-1911 NEGANEENINKA
+1911 NEGANQEDINKA

-1934 ELSKVPNKDELNS
+1934 ELSKVPNKEELNS

-1952 YDVLEKLKGFDHLE
+1952 YGILEKLKGFDHLE

-2003 IEEALKSIDS
+2003 IEEALKAIDS